1 MAEKPSDAFAG
12 TKARAKVGDLY
23 RRLRDDAIK
32 IAFSTYGAADP
43 DIEQV
48 EKELGNR
55 PEE

>member
-12 TKARAKVGDLY
+12 TRARAKVGDLY

-43 DIEQV
+43 DLEQV
-48 EKELGNR
+48 DKELGNR